1 MVPRTPALTR
11 PDTRF
16 PYATLFRS
24 GSRASGS
31 RGVPRGVPPAVVAG
45 RLGHGTGSGKSII
58 DIRPSLGAMSGVVPD
73 PGYRT
78 ELDALVLP
86 PLGFLRRRL
95 AVDAV
100 QVDPALV
107 AAARLRGHA
116 VAGICPILPHP
127 SP

>member
-1 MVPRTPALTR
+1 MRIS
-11 PDTRF
+11 D
-16 PYATLFRS
+16 RS
-24 GSRASGS
+24 SDACSS
-31 RGVPRGVPPAVVAG
+31 DLAVVAG

-78 ELDALVLP
+78 ELDALVLQ

-100 QVDPALV
+100 RSEERRVV
-107 AAARLRGHA
+107 TECVSTCTSRW
-116 VAGICPILPHP
+116 
-127 SP
+127 SPYP

>member
-24 GSRASGS
+24 GSRASGA
-31 RGVPRGVPPAVVAG
+31 GWVPRGVPPAVVAG

-78 ELDALVLP
+78 ELDALVLQ

-100 QVDPALV
+100 RVALAIVEPA
-107 AAARLRGHA
+107 RIRGEA
-116 VAGICPILPHP
+116 VAEARKSGV
-127 SP
+127 